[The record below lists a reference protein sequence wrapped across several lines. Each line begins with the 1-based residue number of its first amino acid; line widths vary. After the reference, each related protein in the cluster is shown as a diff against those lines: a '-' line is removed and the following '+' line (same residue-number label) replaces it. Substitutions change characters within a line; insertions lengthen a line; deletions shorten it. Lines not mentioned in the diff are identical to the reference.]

1 MLPKDMRSA
10 VVMSS
15 MRSKL
20 KYVCNLSSFLS
31 RYNEHADELP
41 RNDDN
46 SLDLRQMSVQ
56 LNYSQTDLAD
66 QRVNA

>member
-1 MLPKDMRSA
+1 
-10 VVMSS
+10 
-15 MRSKL
+15 
-20 KYVCNLSSFLS
+20 
-31 RYNEHADELP
+31 LP

-46 SLDLRQMSVQ
+46 SLDLKKMSVQ